1 MSFTRSSRYS
11 RWVLRGADQQ
21 RSFHVSEEHCRLGA
35 TVYSTR
41 LSWSSTLSLEFQEA
55 GTEIRLLSGTW
66 FWTSLRVKITW
77 NYERLWR
84 GFFLTSLWRVCWYGG
99 ILVSKNKFQPNRCK
113 KCKWSAA
120 CWLTLLVCKSRAGN
134 TNGPRKRQGMGA
146 WTWWA
151 RHCYWVS
158 GRRKPDWR
166 SKLRLLGL
174 AGFAYSTAPRIMGA
188 QTK

>member
-84 GFFLTSLWRVCWYGG
+84 VFFLTWLWRVCWYGG
-99 ILVSKNKFQPNRCK
+99 ILVSKNKFQPNRCEMQMV
-113 KCKWSAA
+113 CSL
-120 CWLTLLVCKSRAGN
+120 LTDAPLLQIASRKHERA
-134 TNGPRKRQGMGA
+134 TPTPRNGAFFYFYIFQNRF
-146 WTWWA
+146 
-151 RHCYWVS
+151 
-158 GRRKPDWR
+158 
-166 SKLRLLGL
+166 L
-174 AGFAYSTAPRIMGA
+174 
-188 QTK
+188 